1 MRLPFIFV
9 GSDYPWRGAP
19 QQSPLPFRPN
29 NAKFNIPNYIYNL
42 SKKPATFQWKS
53 MRWDFFYDDD
63 KSKPYKSFRE
73 WYEDVKDLLKI
84 IFVMG
89 SLILIVLFFLA
100 L

>member
-1 MRLPFIFV
+1 
-9 GSDYPWRGAP
+9 
-19 QQSPLPFRPN
+19 
-29 NAKFNIPNYIYNL
+29 
-42 SKKPATFQWKS
+42 

-63 KSKPYKSFRE
+63 KSKPYKSFKE